1 MAQLEP
7 LETQQAI
14 ALPQGPQPLDCRG
27 PLGALL
33 GRGWTMNTAWDRS
46 IGQAYAPGSADSC
59 LRCRRSDHREHLMQ
73 TNGVA
78 FYRCGAC
85 GHMFIVR
92 MTPREPEPDSTP

>member
-1 MAQLEP
+1 
-7 LETQQAI
+7 
-14 ALPQGPQPLDCRG
+14 
-27 PLGALL
+27 
-33 GRGWTMNTAWDRS
+33 MNTAWDRS
-46 IGQAYAPGSADSC
+46 LDQTPTWGAGRLVLAVQASG
-59 LRCRRSDHREHLMQ
+59 DHREHLMQ